1 MLQMGD
7 KKGDKWLFAVLQR
20 QAPTTT
26 VRPQNESTAKG
37 LKKKKKKKPRLK
49 EREDRVC
56 SYKLKC
62 LSIGLFLRKHYV
74 RFRN

>member
-1 MLQMGD
+1 MLQMED

-37 LKKKKKKKPRLK
+37 LKKKKPRLK

-62 LSIGLFLRKHYV
+62 RSIGLFRRKHYV